1 MSRYK
6 PDTRAAFSRQPAHY
20 LLLDVGYPMTPT
32 QIRSTIMVFPTYSTG
47 KKNV

>member
-20 LLLDVGYPMTPT
+20 LLLDVGYPMTSI
-32 QIRSTIMVFPTYSTG
+32 QIRNTITVFLIHSIH
-47 KKNV
+47 